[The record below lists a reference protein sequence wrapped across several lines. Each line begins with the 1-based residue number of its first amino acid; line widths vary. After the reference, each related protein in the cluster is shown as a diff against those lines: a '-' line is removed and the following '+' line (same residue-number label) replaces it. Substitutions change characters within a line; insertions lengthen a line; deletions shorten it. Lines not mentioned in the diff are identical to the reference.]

1 MLDKEV
7 YYWARLPRTFWENSN
22 ILYLEE
28 KDPSCII
35 FYLKLLSK
43 TLNLNG
49 YCRDEFGKWTIER
62 IRTLTNCSG
71 QKKTEENINLLIK
84 LKLLEKKN
92 GCLHISNFE
101 NLVGFETYGAVRKR
115 EQRNN
120 KKENSNWDNVP
131 ENVPDNVSDN
141 LQDIKKEE
149 RTKEESKINSKS
161 NNNIYNKRKIEKRN
175 CDKVDKKDKATAVSD
190 GQIKPS
196 NLTSILI
203 SKKIIQP
210 NDAFIPEFNN
220 LFDSFCLDEFGDFQ
234 QDLFKQTRDNIVYL
248 ATTIKHR
255 SSKEKPIN
263 NMVGYFKTAMED
275 YRLQNE
281 RKEEKENDMDNK
293 FNSNFVNPD

>member
-71 QKKTEENINLLIK
+71 QKKTEEYINLLIK

-101 NLVGFETYGAVRKR
+101 NLVGFETYKAKR
-115 EQRNN
+115 MREYREKIKEQ
-120 KKENSNWDNVP
+120 KCSNVITNEHTNERTNVTT
-131 ENVPDNVSDN
+131 NC
-141 LQDIKKEE
+141 KEE
-149 RTKEESKINSKS
+149 RTKEESKNNSKS

-175 CDKVDKKDKATAVSD
+175 YDKGDKKDKATAVSD

-196 NLTSILI
+196 NLTSILV
-203 SKKIIQP
+203 SKKVIQP

-234 QDLFKQTRDNIVYL
+234 QDLFKQTRDNVVYL

-263 NMVGYFKTAMED
+263 NLVGYFKTAMED

-293 FNSNFVNPD
+293 LNPNSINSD